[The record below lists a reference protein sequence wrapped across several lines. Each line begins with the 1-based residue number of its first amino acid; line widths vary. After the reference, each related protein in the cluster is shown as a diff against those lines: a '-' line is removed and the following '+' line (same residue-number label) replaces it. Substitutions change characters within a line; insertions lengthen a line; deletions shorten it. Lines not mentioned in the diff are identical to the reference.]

1 MSDFFSLFFCTMEM
15 FCLGVY
21 FILAHRRAENSE
33 GTAARSSVWCS
44 TLRFIHL
51 TRFLSD
57 VVGCFFLYKK
67 RKKTGGRNCSDS
79 AIEMILSQSYWEHDL
94 RCQAKAPTAR
104 HITSRAPRG
113 KSSAQ
118 VTLSL
123 RTAGGASNMRG
134 FTDEPCKRN
143 GNKFQSNVW
152 TVLKVWWWG
161 GCHQCCTVVIIVV
174 CCLVWRA
181 EQKRMKRTCT
191 YFKGWGWIPI
201 NQMGLGHL
209 LAVGV
214 TQWKRQQR

>member
-1 MSDFFSLFFCTMEM
+1 M

-57 VVGCFFLYKK
+57 VVVCCVFSFQKEKK
-67 RKKTGGRNCSDS
+67 RQEAETAVIHRLRWFS
-79 AIEMILSQSYWEHDL
+79 ASSCERDLICQTQS
-94 RCQAKAPTAR
+94 PTAR
-104 HITSRAPRG
+104 HITSRAPWG

-118 VTLSL
+118 EVTLSL

-134 FTDEPCKRN
+134 FTGEPCKRN
-143 GNKFQSNVW
+143 WDKLQSNIW
-152 TVLKVWWWG
+152 TVLKVCWWD
-161 GCHQCCTVVIIVV
+161 GCHQRCIAVIILV
-174 CCLVWRA
+174 CCLVWCA
-181 EQKRMKRTCT
+181 EQKLVKRTCT
-191 YFKGWGWIPI
+191 YFKGRGWIPI

-214 TQWKRQQR
+214 TQWRRWQR